1 MLIPCSRIPYENRYT
16 IYIDVDEVDK
26 ILEIE
31 SYSDL
36 CVLGSPF
43 SVKHENLSS
52 RSFLLSDTLR
62 KGLEIR
68 PMVIKDSNPSMP
80 RVIGRFEIM
89 ALLQAARY
97 YLLTHNIEQAKSFG
111 LNRAIFY
118 TWIKY
123 NKPHGRFI
131 TNYNTSPMSKTKS
144 AIDNGYT
151 VNRKVVKDE
160 IEVRGKYFV
169 FGDQVQKPEDFDKT
183 VAQKIDLVVSFEL
196 VWYLTL
202 KYVRAFNIDV
212 LKGPDK
218 FYKHVYEP
226 VRDIYLE
233 QLEKSLKQ
241 YLKISIEKNNQGNAK
256 NKPCEESRYI
266 PPVKRI
272 TEYIKPLDTSS

>member
-97 YLLTHNIEQAKSFG
+97 YLLTHNIE
-111 LNRAIFY
+111 
-118 TWIKY
+118 
-123 NKPHGRFI
+123 
-131 TNYNTSPMSKTKS
+131 
-144 AIDNGYT
+144 
-151 VNRKVVKDE
+151 
-160 IEVRGKYFV
+160 
-169 FGDQVQKPEDFDKT
+169 
-183 VAQKIDLVVSFEL
+183 
-196 VWYLTL
+196 
-202 KYVRAFNIDV
+202 
-212 LKGPDK
+212 
-218 FYKHVYEP
+218 
-226 VRDIYLE
+226 
-233 QLEKSLKQ
+233 
-241 YLKISIEKNNQGNAK
+241 
-256 NKPCEESRYI
+256 
-266 PPVKRI
+266 
-272 TEYIKPLDTSS
+272 